1 VFDAPQRFDKVFCGC
16 HNLCLR
22 CSRTR
27 FARRSTG
34 TASRSGD
41 SLFFNNETADKC
53 GRLFDGATTADG
65 LTPNASGNAQVKDR
79 SPKIEVEVR
88 KNQPQFRK

>member
-1 VFDAPQRFDKVFCGC
+1 LTRRSG
-16 HNLCLR
+16 L
-22 CSRTR
+22 TR
-27 FARRSTG
+27 FFAVAIISVFAARGRVLRADLPALPVG
-34 TASRSGD
+34 SGD